1 MFGILKTNGFNLED
15 MHLTNADKLFTLLAG
30 LGLAVALSVKPG
42 AAAPRRRPIPIIKHG
57 HRAWPLSAL
66 GLSDL
71 RKIFGAANPPQA
83 STFLSQL
90 LSPKTRTQLIEISS
104 TLKESPVRWRSL
116 MSSEMSS
123 DQSSTVRDMVR
134 ISGFIENVDLQLRI
148 ELSF

>member
-1 MFGILKTNGFNLED
+1 MFGILKTKGFNLED
-15 MHLTNADKLFTLLAG
+15 MHLANTDRLFTLLAG

-42 AAAPRRRPIPIIKHG
+42 AAAPRRRTIPIIKHG
-57 HRAWPLSAL
+57 RRAWPLSAL
-66 GLSDL
+66 GLSAL

-83 STFLSQL
+83 STFLRQL

-116 MSSEMSS
+116 MSS
-123 DQSSTVRDMVR
+123 DQSSKIKDIVR

-148 ELSF
+148 ELSFQPCK

>member
-42 AAAPRRRPIPIIKHG
+42 AAAPRRGPIPIIKHG
-57 HRAWPLSAL
+57 RRAWPLSAL
-66 GLSDL
+66 GLSAL
-71 RKIFGAANPPQA
+71 RKIFGTANPRHA

-104 TLKESPVRWRSL
+104 TLKESSVRWRSL
-116 MSSEMSS
+116 MSS
-123 DQSSTVRDMVR
+123 DQSSKVMDIVR
-134 ISGFIENVDLQLRI
+134 ISGFH
-148 ELSF
+148 